1 MRRIPWCDCA
11 FIAHLCYIRSSLYKS
26 VLSIARAGRKAL
38 ADKATWFSESLARG
52 LKVARAFDREQPKM
66 RISEVAAKTGM
77 TRASARRY
85 LLTLKDL
92 GYVGAEGEWFYPL
105 PHILELGYSFVSSA
119 RLEEFVEP
127 ILQRLSA
134 ETDAAAHF
142 AVFDNNETLCLG
154 SVFSQKLFGFFI
166 SIGARQ
172 PAYAGSMGKVLLA
185 GLSNEKLDAYLTTV
199 RRVAHTKETLTSVAA
214 LRREI
219 EEVREQGYALNRG
232 EMTPGIVGVAVPVRN
247 KDGAVAGTVNANWIS
262 TQPIKSAEIKRCL
275 GPLREAAGQI
285 EMRLASGAVPTG
297 WISRER

>member
-1 MRRIPWCDCA
+1 M
-11 FIAHLCYIRSSLYKS
+11 
-26 VLSIARAGRKAL
+26 

-105 PHILELGYSFVSSA
+105 PRILELGYSFVSSA